1 MQVVDFQAI
10 LSTMSELPIAPLH
23 EEGSVLAELVRKHT
37 LSSISAVEPQP
48 TTTQP
53 ESSDE

>member
-1 MQVVDFQAI
+1 MVDFQAI